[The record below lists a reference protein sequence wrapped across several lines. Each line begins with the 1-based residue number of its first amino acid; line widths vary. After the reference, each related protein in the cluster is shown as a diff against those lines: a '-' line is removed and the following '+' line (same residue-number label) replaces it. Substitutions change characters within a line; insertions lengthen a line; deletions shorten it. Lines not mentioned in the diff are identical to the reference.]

1 MGQLL
6 RIAII
11 LIGIWLVIR
20 IIKRALARPSRG
32 RTPGASAQK
41 MLACEHCGVFVPQS
55 EAVYD
60 GDKAY
65 CCKDHLLTG
74 RGPGA

>member
-20 IIKRALARPSRG
+20 MIKRALARPSRD
-32 RTPGASAQK
+32 RTPGGSAQK
-41 MLACEHCGVFVPQS
+41 MLACAHCGVYVPQS

-60 GDKAY
+60 GGKAY
-65 CCKDHLLTG
+65 CCKDHVRAG
-74 RGPGA
+74 RGAGE